1 MLSGLDLS
9 LIARLKAE
17 LIPFIFMVCYQ
28 SKIMLVKSVL
38 YLMGKKM
45 CIRGN
50 NYSACSVH
58 LHNILLL
65 NSNRLGNCTVNWIWQ
80 K

>member
-9 LIARLKAE
+9 LSAHLKAE
-17 LIPFIFMVCYQ
+17 LIPFISMACYH
-28 SKIMLVKSVL
+28 SEIMLIKSIL
-38 YLMGKKM
+38 YLMGKKV
-45 CIRGN
+45 CIRGK
-50 NYSACSVH
+50 NYSICSVH